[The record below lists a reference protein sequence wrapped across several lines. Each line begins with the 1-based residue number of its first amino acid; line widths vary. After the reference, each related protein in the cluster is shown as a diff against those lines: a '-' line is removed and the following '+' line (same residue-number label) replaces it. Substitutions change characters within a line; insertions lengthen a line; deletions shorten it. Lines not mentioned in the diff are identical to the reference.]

1 MQDDIRTTHII
12 NTILGLT
19 REAIGEKL
27 AAAEQAAAD
36 SAEDADKDDGKP
48 IMAKLTI
55 SLKWQAG
62 AAEPVIDLK
71 AGYAVNRSS
80 TYTAKADGIKID
92 LEGTA

>member
-1 MQDDIRTTHII
+1 
-12 NTILGLT
+12 
-19 REAIGEKL
+19 
-27 AAAEQAAAD
+27 
-36 SAEDADKDDGKP
+36 
-48 IMAKLTI
+48 MAKLTI

>member
-1 MQDDIRTTHII
+1 M
-12 NTILGLT
+12 
-19 REAIGEKL
+19 EAVSELL

-36 SAEDADKDDGKP
+36 SAEDADKGDGKP

-62 AAEPVIDLK
+62 AAQPLIDLK

-80 TYTAKADGIKID
+80 TYTAKADGSPST
-92 LEGTA
+92 LEGIA